1 MNIWQKLFSRKSL
14 NKKTG
19 RAFVILALLLFI
31 SFAASLLLG
40 STRASAL
47 EALRAALDGQ
57 LSNGAYRIMVHVRL
71 PRCCAAVLAGSAL
84 AVAGVIIQAVLNNA
98 MAAPNIIGVN
108 AGAGFAVAVAAVCF
122 PGASGSTPWL
132 SFLGAMG
139 AVGLV
144 LLLSRL
150 TGASKITLVLGGV
163 MISSL
168 FNAAID
174 TLLTFQPDALTGYA
188 DFRVGSFADITMTRV
203 TGAALP
209 IGLTLAAAVLMASP
223 LEILSLG
230 DETAASL
237 GLNVHAV
244 RMVLLLLA
252 AVLAGAAVSLAGII
266 GFVGLIVPHFVRQ
279 LTGEKLLP
287 LLLSSALGGGAFVA
301 ACDTLARTAFAPYEL
316 PVGIV
321 LSFIGVP
328 VFLWQLLRS
337 RRHRG

>member
-1 MNIWQKLFSRKSL
+1 M
-14 NKKTG
+14 KTLRQSFTPG
-19 RAFVILALLLFI
+19 RETAAVLALLLC
-31 SFAASLLLG
+31 AAVAAVLSLCLG
-40 STRASAL
+40 AVRLTP
-47 EALRAALDGQ
+47 GQ
-57 LSNGAYRIMVHVRL
+57 LVGAMKQGADSSLAGRIFWFVRL
-71 PRCCAAVLAGSAL
+71 PRTLAALLTGAAL
-84 AVAGVIIQAVLNNA
+84 AVSGVVIQTVLHNPL
-98 MAAPNIIGVN
+98 AAPNIIGVN

-122 PGASGSTPWL
+122 PGSMTGVPWM

-139 AVGLV
+139 ATMLV
-144 LLLSRL
+144 LLISRL

-174 TLLTFQPDALTGYA
+174 ALLTFQPDALTGYA
-188 DFRVGSFADITMTRV
+188 DFRVGSFRDITMARV
-203 TGAALP
+203 EGVALP
-209 IGLTLAAAVLMASP
+209 IALALLVVLLASSP

-230 DETAASL
+230 EETAASL
-237 GLNVHAV
+237 GLPV
-244 RMVLLLLA
+244 RTTRTILLLLA

-266 GFVGLIVPHFVRQ
+266 GFVGLIVPHFVRR

-287 LLLSSALGGGAFVA
+287 LLLGSALGGAAFVA

-321 LSFIGVP
+321 LSFLGVP
-328 VFLWQLLRS
+328 VFLWQLMRS

>member
-1 MNIWQKLFSRKSL
+1 M
-14 NKKTG
+14 KTLQQSYTL
-19 RAFVILALLLFI
+19 RREAAVVLALLLCM
-31 SFAASLLLG
+31 AAAAMLSLCLG
-40 STRASAL
+40 AVRLTPGELAGAL
-47 EALRAALDGQ
+47 KQ
-57 LSNGAYRIMVHVRL
+57 GADRSVAGRIFWFVRL
-71 PRCCAAVLAGSAL
+71 PRTLAALLTGAAL
-84 AVAGVIIQAVLNNA
+84 AVSGVVIQTVLHNPL
-98 MAAPNIIGVN
+98 AAPNIIGVN
-108 AGAGFAVAVAAVCF
+108 AGAGFAVALAAVCF
-122 PGASGSTPWL
+122 PGSVTKVPWL

-144 LLLSRL
+144 LLISRL

-174 TLLTFQPDALTGYA
+174 ALLTFQPDALTGYA
-188 DFRVGSFADITMTRV
+188 DFRVGSFRDITMARV
-203 TGAALP
+203 GGAALP
-209 IGLTLAAAVLMASP
+209 IALTLLLLLLAASP

-237 GLNVHAV
+237 GLPV
-244 RMVLLLLA
+244 RATRTVLLLLA
-252 AVLAGAAVSLAGII
+252 AVLAGAAVSLAGVI
-266 GFVGLIVPHFVRQ
+266 GFVGLIVPHFVRR

-287 LLLSSALGGGAFVA
+287 LLLGSAFGGAAFVT

-316 PVGIV
+316 PVGVV

-328 VFLWQLLRS
+328 VFLWQLLHV

>member
-1 MNIWQKLFSRKSL
+1 M
-14 NKKTG
+14 KTLQTSCTP
-19 RAFVILALLLFI
+19 RREALVVLALAVCMGI
-31 SFAASLLLG
+31 SGVLSLCLG
-40 STRASAL
+40 AVGLTPGELVSAL
-47 EALRAALDGQ
+47 KQGADSS
-57 LSNGAYRIMVHVRL
+57 LSGRIFWFVRL
-71 PRCCAAVLAGSAL
+71 PRTLAALLTGAAL
-84 AVAGVIIQAVLNNA
+84 AVSGVVIQTALHNPL
-98 MAAPNIIGVN
+98 AAPNIIGVN
-108 AGAGFAVAVAAVCF
+108 AGAGFAVALAAVCF
-122 PGASGSTPWL
+122 PRSVGGTPWL

-144 LLLSRL
+144 LLVSRL

-174 TLLTFQPDALTGYA
+174 ALLTFWPDALTGYA
-188 DFRVGSFADITMTRV
+188 DFRVGSFRDITMARV
-203 TGAALP
+203 EGVALP
-209 IGLTLAAAVLMASP
+209 IALALAAVLLASSP

-237 GLNVHAV
+237 GLPV
-244 RMVLLLLA
+244 RATRMILLLLA

-266 GFVGLIVPHFVRQ
+266 GFVGLIVPHFVRR

-287 LLLSSALGGGAFVA
+287 LLLGSLFGGAAFVT
-301 ACDTLARTAFAPYEL
+301 ACDTLARTAFAPFEL